1 MDENRLLERIRS
13 AYSHATPDCLDKIL
27 ASCEDRKGTVIN
39 MNERKKNRFVP
50 IAIAAALVLAGN
62 LAQRKVQA
70 TGAVGLSTS
79 SALFAVLL
87 LVIIALI
94 GALSL
99 LPAFALGP
107 LAEQFMGTF

>member
-1 MDENRLLERIRS
+1 MLFARLAPL
-13 AYSHATPDCLDKIL
+13 
-27 ASCEDRKGTVIN
+27 
-39 MNERKKNRFVP
+39 
-50 IAIAAALVLAGN
+50 AAALVLAGN

-87 LVIIALI
+87 LVIIVLI

-99 LPAFALGP
+99 LPAFALDLCRAVHGYV
-107 LAEQFMGTF
+107 LGKVRGL

>member
-1 MDENRLLERIRS
+1 MRPLRPAETMGSGLSGLSSNTPLINVVLGVEMLFARLAPL
-13 AYSHATPDCLDKIL
+13 
-27 ASCEDRKGTVIN
+27 
-39 MNERKKNRFVP
+39 
-50 IAIAAALVLAGN
+50 AAALVLAGN

-107 LAEQFMGTF
+107 LPSSSWVRSR

>member
-1 MDENRLLERIRS
+1 MWCWDVLLF
-13 AYSHATPDCLDKIL
+13 PDCGRNGRAGRRALFGNVRRARL
-27 ASCEDRKGTVIN
+27 A
-39 MNERKKNRFVP
+39 P
-50 IAIAAALVLAGN
+50 LAAALVLAGN

-87 LVIIALI
+87 LVIIVLI

-107 LAEQFMGTF
+107 LAEQFMGAF